1 MPLPTVPLE
10 AIRQPALLH
19 DAGGRVVA
27 ANDRAELLA
36 GRPLAGATIAEVQA
50 LFRLRSPDGTTCPPA
65 RLPVARA
72 LRGEEV
78 VDLPATVTAAD
89 GRRLHVLI
97 TASPVSGGGALVV
110 WHDVTASEELRE
122 RIAESEARHRNL
134 VELSPDAILI
144 HQDGLIVF
152 ANPAAV
158 ELAGAAGPE
167 ALVGRPVLDL
177 VAQGGRGDVERS
189 IFADLAGRE
198 SPRVTVDLVRPDGR
212 TVIVQGRG
220 AAIPFGGRPA
230 VQVVLRDVTEERR
243 VGDALR
249 RSEERLRLAL
259 ESAEIGIWDRNA
271 VTGRVT
277 ISPEYLGR
285 YGLGAEAATRY
296 EDWARLIH
304 PDNVGRVEALRR
316 RTLAG
321 GEPLDLEFRV
331 VLPWDRL
338 IWVQFKGRA
347 VPDEAG
353 GLSRVI
359 GVLIDVT
366 ARKQADLALARY
378 AGDLRTSQDQLR
390 DVIAATGAGYFHLS
404 LHDARGSLS
413 TRGAAILGFSTTE
426 MPSLLEIAVEAQ
438 ARMHPDDIDRVLGAF
453 MAFVEADIERT
464 DQEFRVRT
472 PEGGWRWVQAIGT
485 SAERDANG
493 RVVTLA
499 GFLFDIDERKRSEE
513 ALRRSNMELQRF
525 AYVASHDLQEPLRSI
540 ISFSQLLEMRY
551 RGKLGKDADEYIA
564 FIVEGGNRMQ
574 ALIRDLLT
582 FSRVETAAKPLALT
596 ETRAVVA
603 DAVRSMDAALRD
615 AEAIVEVGELPR
627 AMADAA
633 QLEQVFAN
641 LISNALKYRR
651 EGVPP
656 VVRISAR
663 REGPMVE
670 FAVQDNGIGIE
681 AEYFDRIFEMFQRLH
696 THDQYEGTGIG
707 LAVVK
712 RIVER
717 HGGRV
722 RVTSVP
728 GEGSTISFTL
738 PAA

>member
-1 MPLPTVPLE
+1 M
-10 AIRQPALLH
+10 
-19 DAGGRVVA
+19 
-27 ANDRAELLA
+27 
-36 GRPLAGATIAEVQA
+36 
-50 LFRLRSPDGTTCPPA
+50 
-65 RLPVARA
+65 
-72 LRGEEV
+72 
-78 VDLPATVTAAD
+78 
-89 GRRLHVLI
+89 
-97 TASPVSGGGALVV
+97 
-110 WHDVTASEELRE
+110 
-122 RIAESEARHRNL
+122 
-134 VELSPDAILI
+134 
-144 HQDGLIVF
+144 
-152 ANPAAV
+152 
-158 ELAGAAGPE
+158 
-167 ALVGRPVLDL
+167 
-177 VAQGGRGDVERS
+177 
-189 IFADLAGRE
+189 
-198 SPRVTVDLVRPDGR
+198 
-212 TVIVQGRG
+212 IVQGRG

-259 ESAEIGIWDRNA
+259 ESAEIGIWDRDA

-285 YGLGAEAATRY
+285 YGLGAEEATRY
-296 EDWARLIH
+296 DDWARLIH
-304 PDNVGRVEALRR
+304 PDDVGRVEALRQR
-316 RTLAG
+316 ALAG

-331 VLPWDRL
+331 VLPGERL

-366 ARKQADLALARY
+366 ARKRAELALARY
-378 AGDLRTSQDQLR
+378 AGELRASQDQLR

-404 LHDARGSLS
+404 LNDAQGSLS
-413 TRGAAILGFSTTE
+413 PRGAAILGFSTTE
-426 MPSLLEIAVEAQ
+426 MPSLLEIAVEAR

-453 MAFVEADIERT
+453 LAFVEADIERT

-485 SAERDANG
+485 SAERDADG

-499 GFLFDIDERKRSEE
+499 GFLFDIDERKRAEE
-513 ALRRSNMELQRF
+513 ALRRSNTELQRF

-540 ISFSQLLEMRY
+540 ISFSQLLEKRY
-551 RGKLGKDADEYIA
+551 RGELGQDADEYIA

-582 FSRVETAAKPLALT
+582 FSRVETAAKPLAPT
-596 ETRAVVA
+596 ETCAVVA

-615 AEAIVEVGELPR
+615 AGATVEVGELPR

-641 LISNALKYRR
+641 LISNALKYGR

-670 FAVQDNGIGIE
+670 FAVADNGIGIE
-681 AEYFDRIFEMFQRLH
+681 AAYFDRIFEMFQRLH

-722 RVTSVP
+722 RVESTP
-728 GEGSTISFTL
+728 GEGSTFSFTL